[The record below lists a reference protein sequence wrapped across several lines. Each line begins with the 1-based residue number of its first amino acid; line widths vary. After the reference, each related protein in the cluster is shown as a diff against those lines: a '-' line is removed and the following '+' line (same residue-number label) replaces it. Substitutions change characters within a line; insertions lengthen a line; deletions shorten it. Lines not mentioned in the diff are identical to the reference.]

1 MEGSLATLAAATSL
15 FVGGH
20 FVLST
25 HAVRAGLVD
34 RLGERGFLI
43 AYSAIAVIA
52 FVWMLTAYGRAAV
65 VPLWNLGAAG
75 RHVPLVVM
83 PFALILAVAGITTPS
98 PTAVGRGETTD
109 TADPAPGILRITR
122 HPFLWG
128 VALWAASHLV
138 ANGDLA
144 SLILMG
150 GLMVLAL
157 GGMVHIDARRAASM
171 GSRWGPFALVTSRL
185 PFAALLAGRC
195 QFDWAGIGLW
205 RLALAL
211 GIYVVL
217 LYLHGPLIGVSA
229 VPGG

>member
-1 MEGSLATLAAATSL
+1 MDGSLATLAAATSL

-20 FVLST
+20 FVLSSQP
-25 HAVRAGLVD
+25 VRSGLVE
-34 RLGERGFLI
+34 RLGERGFLAI
-43 AYSAIAVIA
+43 YSVVAVVA
-52 FVWMLTAYGRAAV
+52 FVWMLAAYGRASYV
-65 VPLWNLGAAG
+65 HLWDLGMAG
-75 RHVPLVVM
+75 RHIPLVVM

-128 VALWAASHLV
+128 VVLWAASHLV

-150 GLMVLAL
+150 GLAVLAL
-157 GGMVHIDARRAASM
+157 GGMAHIDARRAAAL

-195 QFDWAGIGLW
+195 RFDWHGIGLW
-205 RLALAL
+205 RLVVALA
-211 GIYVVL
+211 IYVVL
-217 LYLHGPLIGVSA
+217 LYLHGPLIGVPA
-229 VPGG
+229 LPGG

>member
-1 MEGSLATLAAATSL
+1 VTLAAATSL

-20 FVLST
+20 FVLSSQP
-25 HAVRAGLVD
+25 VRAGLVQ
-34 RLGERGFLI
+34 RLAERGFLI
-43 AYSAIAVIA
+43 LYSTVAVVSFI
-52 FVWMLTAYGRAAV
+52 WMLTAYGRAGF
-65 VPLWNLGAAG
+65 VPLWDLGMAG

-83 PFALILAVAGITTPS
+83 PFALILAVAGLTTPS

-109 TADPAPGILRITR
+109 TADPAPGILRVTR

-128 VALWAASHLV
+128 VVLWAASHLA

-144 SLILMG
+144 SVILMG

-157 GGMVHIDARRAASM
+157 GGMAHIDARRAAAL
-171 GSRWGPFALVTSRL
+171 GSRWGPFALVTSGV
-185 PFAALLAGRC
+185 PFAAILAGRSS
-195 QFDWAGIGLW
+195 FDWSGIGLW

-211 GIYVVL
+211 AAFVAL

-229 VPGG
+229 LPGG